1 MITAQYEA
9 LHHFLAD
16 RIADL
21 GPAAANDPFV
31 YGVNAQLVIHS
42 DLLAHRDHRALS
54 ARDAAF
60 IDGLGLALQHAAARF
75 KDHPA
80 TATPAGSARS
90 GCAATRSPARARC
103 TPA

>member
-1 MITAQYEA
+1 MMITAQYEA

-80 TATPAGSARS
+80 YRPVWAPPRVEARHLLD
-90 GCAATRSPARARC
+90 GDYR
-103 TPA
+103 